1 MNSRKRRQKPKEAPT
16 ATTEPPWGWGDQRAK
31 PRPPEVRAKI
41 SATLKAKGIKPPPY
55 SPPRVRPLDG
65 TPERKLFNKI
75 ANECGLGSAA
85 AHAELRR
92 AANG

>member
-1 MNSRKRRQKPKEAPT
+1 MTEKQDRRR
-16 ATTEPPWGWGDQRAK
+16 G

-41 SATLKAKGIKPPPY
+41 SATLKAKGFKPPPY

-65 TPERKLFNKI
+65 TEERKLFDKI
-75 ANECGLGSAA
+75 ADRCGLGSAA

-92 AANG
+92 GAP